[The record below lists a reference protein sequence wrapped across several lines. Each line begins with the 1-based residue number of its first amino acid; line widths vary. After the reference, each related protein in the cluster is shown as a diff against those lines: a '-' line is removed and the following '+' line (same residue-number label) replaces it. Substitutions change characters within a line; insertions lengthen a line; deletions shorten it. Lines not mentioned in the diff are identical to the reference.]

1 MPSSPDKPGG
11 DVAALGEFALID
23 RLRRLVPSTGPGVT
37 TGIGD
42 DAAVLRLSG
51 DVLATCDA
59 QVEGVHF
66 ARDLVPPA
74 DVGWRALA
82 VNLSDI
88 AAMGGTPRYALV
100 SLVLSPA
107 TAVEM
112 VEEIYAGLA
121 EAATAHGVSVVG
133 GNVSTT
139 SGPLVIDV
147 TLLGEAGVAVRRSG
161 ARPGDGVW
169 MTGAAGKA
177 AGGLFLLRHPDVR
190 VPDRDALVSAYRR
203 PVPRVAVGQALAAT
217 GLVTALVD
225 TSDGTA
231 QDLLHLIEASGAG
244 VSLDLT
250 RVPLPEGLTA
260 VAHAAGVDPAA
271 WALGGGE
278 DYELLFTAAPE
289 FAEAAPGLAQT
300 TGVPLTRIGE
310 VLPSDAGRWLVHP
323 GGRRVP
329 LVAPG
334 WNHFGDP
341 GVRV

>member
-1 MPSSPDKPGG
+1 MPPSPDKPGG
-11 DVAALGEFALID
+11 HVAALGEFALID
-23 RLRRLVPSTGPGVT
+23 RLKRLVPSTGPGVV

-51 DVLATCDA
+51 EVLATCDV

-66 ARDLVPPA
+66 TLDLVPPS
-74 DVGWRALA
+74 DLGWRALA
-82 VNLSDI
+82 VNVSDI

-100 SLVLSPA
+100 SLVLPPE
-107 TAVEM
+107 TAGNV

-121 EAATAHGVSVVG
+121 EAATAHGVVVVG
-133 GNVSTT
+133 GNVSAT
-139 SGPLVIDV
+139 SGPLVIDI
-147 TLLGEAGVAVRRSG
+147 TLLGEAGIVVRRSG
-161 ARPGDGVW
+161 ACPGDGVW

-177 AGGLFLLRHPDVR
+177 AGGLFLLHHPDVR

-203 PVPRVAVGQALAAT
+203 PVPRVAVGQALAVT

-250 RVPLPEGLTA
+250 RVPLAEGLPA

-278 DYELLFTAAPE
+278 DYELLFTAAPA
-289 FAEAAPGLAQT
+289 FAEAAPDLARI
-300 TGVPLTRIGE
+300 TGVPLTRIGD
-310 VLPSDAGRWLVHP
+310 VLPPDAGRWLVHS
-323 GGRRVP
+323 GGHRVP
-329 LVAPG
+329 LAAAG

-341 GVRV
+341 GARV